1 MKPLPSSDDE
11 RPTRTRER
19 RSPVGLERG
28 VVRLAPHN
36 TAWADR
42 FQEERARLAAALG
55 AHALDIQH
63 VGSTAVHGLHAK
75 AILCPTKRGDA
86 VAVESF
92 EAAQATVAPLETLG
106 YTYRGENGV
115 PRPHAS
121 WGHYFVLRTPDGE
134 TTLVH
139 VHMLELQSAEWENH
153 LLVRDYLRAHPDAVA
168 AYQALKV
175 RLVEQYRHDR
185 LAYTE
190 GKAAF
195 IGQILER
202 AHLERPHC
210 PVPKS
215 VLH

>member
-1 MKPLPSSDDE
+1 MNSLPLSDDE

-19 RSPVGLERG
+19 RQPVGLERH
-28 VVRLAPHN
+28 VVRLAAHN
-36 TAWADR
+36 AAWAER
-42 FQEERARLAAALG
+42 YREERARLAAALG
-55 AHALDIQH
+55 GATEVSGAALDIQH
-63 VGSTAVHGLHAK
+63 VGSTAVPGLHAK
-75 AILCPTKRGDA
+75 PILDIAI
-86 VAVESF
+86 AVESF
-92 EAAQATVAPLETLG
+92 EAAQATVAPLEALG
-106 YTYRGENGV
+106 YIYRGENGI
-115 PRPHAS
+115 PRR
-121 WGHYFVLRTPDGE
+121 HYFVLRTPDGE